1 LNGLAVAPIRDED
14 VEAVISLWERCGLTR
29 PWNDP
34 VKDIALA
41 RETPSSEIL
50 VGRLDGRVAASAMVG
65 SDGHRAYAYYV
76 AVDPGVQGR
85 GLGRAIMQ
93 AAEDWAKAR
102 GCPKF
107 HVLVRKGNEP
117 VMGFYESLGFAA
129 DEAVLM
135 GKRY

>member
-1 LNGLAVAPIRDED
+1 MSELSIAPIRDED
-14 VEAVISLWERCGLTR
+14 VPEVIALWERCGLTR

-34 VKDIALA
+34 HRDIALA
-41 RETPSSEIL
+41 RETPTSEVL
-50 VGRLDGRVAASAMVG
+50 VGWLDGCIAASAMVG

-76 AVDPGVQGR
+76 AVEPEAQGR
-85 GLGRAIMQ
+85 GLGRAVMQ

-107 HVLVRKGNEP
+107 HVLVRKANEA
-117 VMGFYESLGFAA
+117 VMGFYEALGFTA
-129 DEAVLM
+129 DETVLM